1 MRSRDA
7 RSGQTL
13 VMAIAGILILIAV
26 AALTVDIG
34 YMMSEDAD
42 MQATADAA
50 ALAAVDQL
58 LRERLNG
65 TGEEEARLA
74 ASTEAGE
81 IVRANSSEVGWNAAF
96 GVRDSDGNFVKKD
109 TTTNCWA
116 VEVTVTRNSDAPAG
130 RLSLFFA
137 PVFGFDSTDMT
148 CTAVAQLS
156 GQVVKVLQNLAPFAL
171 HEDDMGKIG
180 DTITFYDVNT
190 LAPGCFGL
198 VDFNGGSSATSTL
211 KDWISGGYDYEFGL
225 DPSVGY
231 VWVDA
236 ATGFRSALESTLLDT
251 VGEERVV
258 CVYDELSGTGTGA
271 EFRVVSFALVTIL
284 DCDLDDADGDG
295 ETYIQVRIEDLNEVK
310 DVILGGGLSSSNIRR
325 TQLAS

>member
-1 MRSRDA
+1 MNRTNR
-7 RSGQTL
+7 RSGQIL
-13 VMAIAGILILIAV
+13 VVAVIGVLVLAGV

-34 YMMSEDAD
+34 YMMAEHAD

-50 ALAAVDQL
+50 ALAAVDVL
-58 LRERLNG
+58 LAEKLQG
-65 TGEEEARLA
+65 SGEVDSRTAAR
-74 ASTEAGE
+74 TEAGE
-81 IVRANSSEVGWNAAF
+81 IVRANSSEVGWSATF
-96 GVRDSDGNFVKKD
+96 GVRDSDGNFIDKD
-109 TTTNCWA
+109 TTTSCWA
-116 VEVTVTRNSDAPAG
+116 VKVTVSRNSDAPAG

-137 PVFGFDSTDMT
+137 PVFGFGETDVT

-156 GQVVKVLQNLAPFAL
+156 GQVVKVLENLAPFAL

-198 VDFNGGSSATSTL
+198 VDFDGGSSSTKTL
-211 KDWISGGYDYEFGL
+211 KEWISGGYDYEFGL

-231 VWVDA
+231 VWIDA
-236 ATGFRSALESTLLDT
+236 ATGFRSALESTMLQH

-258 CVYDELSGTGTGA
+258 CVYDDLSGTGTGA

-295 ETYIQVRIEDLNEVK
+295 ETYIQVRIESMNEVN
-310 DVILGGGLSSSNIRR
+310 DVVLGGGLSSSNIRQV
-325 TQLAS
+325 QLAL